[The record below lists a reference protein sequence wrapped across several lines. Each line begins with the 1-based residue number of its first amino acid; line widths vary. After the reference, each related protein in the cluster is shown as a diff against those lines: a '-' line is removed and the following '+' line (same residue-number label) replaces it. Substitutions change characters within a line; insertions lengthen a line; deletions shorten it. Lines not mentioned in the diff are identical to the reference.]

1 MRRLAAQKRLAVAAA
16 RNLHMAT
23 VAADNS
29 KLSIIIPALNE
40 AGCIQSTLERL
51 QPLRLRGHE
60 IILVD
65 GGSTDAT
72 LALSQALADN
82 VLLSPPGRGL
92 QMQTGAAIA
101 RGDVLWFLHADSSIP
116 VRADSLILE
125 ALHRSHAG
133 WGRFDITFTDN
144 HRLLQCV
151 AWFMNQRARLSGIA
165 TGDQGIF
172 VRRALY
178 ERVGGFPS
186 IPLMED
192 IRFSRSLK
200 QHGRPCR
207 ITRTLRTSPRRWH
220 AHGIL
225 RTIVTMWGL
234 RLAYFAGV
242 SPERLAK
249 YYSVTNG

>member
-1 MRRLAAQKRLAVAAA
+1 
-16 RNLHMAT
+16 MAT
-23 VAADNS
+23 VAADNRQ
-29 KLSIIIPALNE
+29 LSVIIPALNE

-72 LALSQALADN
+72 PELSQALVDKM
-82 VLLSPPGRGL
+82 LLSPPGRGL
-92 QMQTGAAIA
+92 QMQAGAAIA
-101 RGDVLWFLHADSSIP
+101 RGSVLWFLHADCSIP
-116 VRADSLILE
+116 VGADTRILE
-125 ALHRSHAG
+125 ALQRSHAG
-133 WGRFDITFTDN
+133 WGRFDITFMDS
-144 HRLLQCV
+144 HPLLLCV

-172 VRRALY
+172 VLRTLY
-178 ERVGGFPS
+178 EQVGSFPS

-200 QHGRPCR
+200 RHGRPCR
-207 ITRTLRTSPRRWH
+207 ITQSLVTSPRRWH

-234 RLAYFAGV
+234 RLGYFAGI

-249 YYSVTNG
+249 FYSVTSG

>member
-1 MRRLAAQKRLAVAAA
+1 
-16 RNLHMAT
+16 MAT
-23 VAADNS
+23 FAADNRQ
-29 KLSIIIPALNE
+29 LSVIIPALNE

-51 QPLRLRGHE
+51 QPLRLHGHE

-72 LALSQALADN
+72 LALSQAMVDKI
-82 VLLSPPGRGL
+82 LLSPPGRGL
-92 QMQTGAAIA
+92 QMQAGAAIA
-101 RGDVLWFLHADSSIP
+101 HGSVLWFLHADCSIP
-116 VRADSLILE
+116 AGADTLILE
-125 ALHRSHAG
+125 ALRGTRAD
-133 WGRFDITFTDN
+133 WGRFDITFMDQ
-144 HRLLQCV
+144 HPLLQCV

-172 VRRALY
+172 VQRTLY

-200 QHGRPCR
+200 KHARPCR
-207 ITRTLRTSPRRWH
+207 ITQSLVTSPRRWH

-234 RLAYFAGV
+234 RLGYFAGI

-249 YYSVTNG
+249 FYSVTSG